1 LHKKYKLIMIYIVVY
16 WRLIASLDPLS
27 FQSRQLKK
35 RKTTA
40 CSKQQGILT
49 GSGDLVGGG
58 SLPLR
63 RVDVDVDARVGGG
76 VSTRELDEVRARGS
90 LRARASDLELSAL
103 RVELRCVGLVQGEK
117 LMLKGYE
124 ETMPGAK

>member
-1 LHKKYKLIMIYIVVY
+1 LHKKYKFIMIYIVIY
-16 WRLIASLDPLS
+16 WRLSVSLDPLS

-35 RKTTA
+35 RKTAA
-40 CSKQQGILT
+40 CSEQQGILT

-103 RVELRCVGLVQGEK
+103 RVELRCIGLVQGEK
-117 LMLKGYE
+117 LVLEGYE
-124 ETMPGAK
+124 ETMLGAK